1 MQLHGVV
8 RWAVPPVGDRL
19 LVARGDVRQV
29 LKEHGKVRS
38 ISSAPI
44 VSVHSFFSRWT
55 ESCRNSKFEPFPSR
69 VLVGGAKKGVLSSV
83 VSC

>member
-29 LKEHGKVRS
+29 LKGDGKVSS
-38 ISSAPI
+38 IRSAPT
-44 VSVHSFFSRWT
+44 VHVPVNGPRAVGIQRLSR
-55 ESCRNSKFEPFPSR
+55 FPSR
-69 VLVGGAKKGVLSSV
+69 VLVGGAKKSWGVGEV
-83 VSC
+83 VVFG